1 MAIPTLTTE
10 RLVLRPFEAE
20 DFPAWAAMN
29 ADAEF
34 ARVFGSPA
42 PISAEDAWRSLA
54 VQIGHWTL
62 RGFGMWAVAERSA
75 PRAFLGRVGFF
86 EPEGWPGFELG
97 WALAPAVW
105 GRGYATEA
113 ALACL
118 ERAFTTMNRSRVI
131 SLILPEN
138 TRSAGVARRIGEQ
151 LVDRIEL
158 RGRPANVWAIE
169 KSAWLARG

>member
-1 MAIPTLTTE
+1 MASLSFASVSKRFGDGTLALPKRSPSWDAPFTPCIE
-10 RLVLRPFEAE
+10 VGWRLAH
-20 DFPAWAAMN
+20 A
-29 ADAEF
+29 
-34 ARVFGSPA
+34 
-42 PISAEDAWRSLA
+42 
-54 VQIGHWTL
+54 H
-62 RGFGMWAVAERSA
+62 
-75 PRAFLGRVGFF
+75 
-86 EPEGWPGFELG
+86 
-97 WALAPAVW
+97 W